1 MDGRDHD
8 ARRVMRISY
17 VLGLLAGALLISA
30 CGSSDA
36 PPTPAVTPTPG
47 PDIEATVV
55 AEVQARLGSAAIG
68 TPTAVPLA
76 PAARSGIVTFA
87 ASHRQIIDD
96 WDAFHSDFD
105 AWRDGLIACDASSA
119 QVTLRRAAATIDSI
133 ASTARSL
140 PRSSSVRELAD
151 KIIVAAESEAE
162 ALRQLRD
169 GWQPN
174 DPTIYESVATVRSV
188 AQALRREAQDALSDL
203 QELTAASS
211 RASVQTYSVA
221 FRDLG
226 SGWDN
231 FRRDYDS
238 FRTKEPGLTSSQ
250 IVAELGELIDDFR
263 LIVVAVRELPADEA
277 TREVTLALAQAAE
290 AEDLALRRLRGT
302 FQRSTGAPGD
312 ASQEPTPI
320 PEEAPTSD
328 GASASDGTGF
338 AQRDPALLGAFDVQ
352 LAVGNALR
360 RQAVQMMEDLLED
373 TSSESQVSVDEF
385 AQQYDLLL
393 AQWDRFHA
401 GYDKWR
407 GTEGGCDQS
416 AAVTTLG
423 QFTSELAAITRNTRG
438 LPGGT
443 MLGPLREL
451 MVEAAELEEEGLR
464 TLRNAWRPFDVD
476 VYKAFDGRRNSSA
489 RLLRQVV
496 VGLDALL
503 ARHDIPAPAQ

>member
-1 MDGRDHD
+1 M
-8 ARRVMRISY
+8 
-17 VLGLLAGALLISA
+17 
-30 CGSSDA
+30 
-36 PPTPAVTPTPG
+36 
-47 PDIEATVV
+47 
-55 AEVQARLGSAAIG
+55 
-68 TPTAVPLA
+68 
-76 PAARSGIVTFA
+76 
-87 ASHRQIIDD
+87 
-96 WDAFHSDFD
+96 
-105 AWRDGLIACDASSA
+105 
-119 QVTLRRAAATIDSI
+119 TLRRAAATIDSI

-226 SGWDN
+226 SDWDN

-263 LIVVAVRELPADEA
+263 LIVVAVRDLPADEA

-302 FQRSTGAPGD
+302 FQRSTGAPGA
-312 ASQEPTPI
+312 ASQEATPI

-328 GASASDGTGF
+328 GASASDGTGSPS
-338 AQRDPALLGAFDVQ
+338 AIRRSSVQ
-352 LAVGNALR
+352 S
-360 RQAVQMMEDLLED
+360 
-373 TSSESQVSVDEF
+373 TSS
-385 AQQYDLLL
+385 
-393 AQWDRFHA
+393 
-401 GYDKWR
+401 
-407 GTEGGCDQS
+407 
-416 AAVTTLG
+416 
-423 QFTSELAAITRNTRG
+423 
-438 LPGGT
+438 
-443 MLGPLREL
+443 
-451 MVEAAELEEEGLR
+451 
-464 TLRNAWRPFDVD
+464 
-476 VYKAFDGRRNSSA
+476 
-489 RLLRQVV
+489 
-496 VGLDALL
+496 
-503 ARHDIPAPAQ
+503 